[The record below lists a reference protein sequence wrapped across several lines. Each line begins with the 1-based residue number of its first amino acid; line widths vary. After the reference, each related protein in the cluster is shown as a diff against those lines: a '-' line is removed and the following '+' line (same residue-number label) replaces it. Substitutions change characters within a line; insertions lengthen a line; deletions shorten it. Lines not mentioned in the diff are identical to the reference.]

1 MSPLIIL
8 NNTTQY
14 IYKPKKRDCTLSWF
28 HLLHFYI
35 FSEAMRKA
43 MLAKI
48 RSEGMSEDDVAKMM
62 AVFDKQGSKN
72 VSGGVWW

>member
-1 MSPLIIL
+1 
-8 NNTTQY
+8 
-14 IYKPKKRDCTLSWF
+14 
-28 HLLHFYI
+28 
-35 FSEAMRKA
+35 MRKA

-72 VSGGVWW
+72 VSGGVWWGHIVFITGYNMSNYTANND